1 MSVLNRTTGRL
12 AKAAVVGA
20 LGAAIALG
28 SAACGAGKIA
38 QTTNQLPA
46 VNGSAGTVALDPDM
60 RDGDELRNGKI
71 TVQNVQIVYPAENTD
86 KTFADGGPFD
96 VSFLVSN
103 DSVTRKVKF
112 VELIGPEGSSV
123 SLTEPKAEY
132 TGPETNPRVLGPGDN
147 LLAGV
152 PANVDTSAAQAADIE
167 RFTATLTNAKS
178 VRAGLTAPMTFKFD
192 VLDLTDKK
200 IGEKS
205 LTIQTPVDAG
215 TLKERADVVRDV
227 QGEESGH

>member
-28 SAACGAGKIA
+28 STACGAGKIS

-46 VNGSAGTVALDPDM
+46 VNGAGGSVALDPDVL
-60 RDGDELRNGKI
+60 DGDELRNGQI
-71 TVQNVQIVYPAENTD
+71 TVRNAQIVYPVENTD

-96 VSFLVSN
+96 ISFLISN

-112 VELIGPEGSSV
+112 VEIIGPDGSSV
-123 SLTEPKAEY
+123 SLTDPKPQ
-132 TGPETNPRVLGPGDN
+132 TGGTKADPRVLAPGEN

-167 RFTATLTNAKS
+167 RFTVTLTNAKA
-178 VRAGLTAPMTFKFD
+178 VRAGLTTPLTFKFD
-192 VLDLTDKK
+192 VLDLGGKK

-205 LTIQTPVDAG
+205 LTITTPVDAG
-215 TLKERADVVRDV
+215 GLKQRADVIADAE
-227 QGEESGH
+227 GEGGGH